1 MIKWKKLALATADF
15 LLGGYLVVAFTA
27 FNKPDESAKLCTKV
41 SINIADDNTNGFI
54 SAQEIKNRLQ
64 AAKLYPLNRP
74 LRYADTRRIEEMLKS
89 SPFVKTAQ
97 CYKTQDGEI
106 NISITQMMPVI
117 RIKADNGDDYYIDDK
132 NTIMPNAHYANDII
146 IATGNINKWYA
157 TRCLSPM
164 AKTIQSNELWRKGIV
179 QVNILP
185 DRGVELVP
193 RVGDHAVYIG
203 LLPTEGKPA
212 ERDTLIADFV
222 RKKLDRLE
230 KFYKYGL
237 SQAGWNKYSYI
248 NLEFDNQ
255 IIRKKRNYKKED
267 NNETE

>member
-117 RIKADNGDDYYIDDK
+117 RIKADNGDDYYIDDR
-132 NTIMPNAHYANDII
+132 A
-146 IATGNINKWYA
+146 
-157 TRCLSPM
+157 LF
-164 AKTIQSNELWRKGIV
+164 
-179 QVNILP
+179 
-185 DRGVELVP
+185 
-193 RVGDHAVYIG
+193 G
-203 LLPTEGKPA
+203 L
-212 ERDTLIADFV
+212 I
-222 RKKLDRLE
+222 
-230 KFYKYGL
+230 
-237 SQAGWNKYSYI
+237 
-248 NLEFDNQ
+248 
-255 IIRKKRNYKKED
+255 
-267 NNETE
+267 